1 MRRMMLATAL
11 AIGSLAAPPDAP
23 GESSEM
29 ATLNDLVAQVDN
41 PALRERLDAEVRRVV
56 RQKKFGLVFEE
67 HVPECTPLW
76 DIPVRRGALV
86 ARRDGRMSD
95 VWQVA

>member
-41 PALRERLDAEVRRVV
+41 PALR
-56 RQKKFGLVFEE
+56 
-67 HVPECTPLW
+67 
-76 DIPVRRGALV
+76 GALV